1 MCWIA
6 RWRKLPARP
15 TQVDGIVFRSC
26 VIMNLSQGWLA
37 FVLWIGGFACASAL
51 TWVACRWWYGRKLK
65 AAAGRLHKS
74 DQGRLASQQQTTQ
87 ARRQIESLREELEV
101 LRRSA
106 AHSQAHR
113 DRARELEST
122 LAHAERSIDEEEA
135 AQPASHGF
143 ADTQILP

>member
-1 MCWIA
+1 
-6 RWRKLPARP
+6 
-15 TQVDGIVFRSC
+15 
-26 VIMNLSQGWLA
+26 MNLPQGWLA
-37 FVLWIGGFACASAL
+37 LVLWISGLAVASAL

-65 AAAGRLHKS
+65 AAALRLHKS